1 VEVRGRKGEKGRETR
16 GRARLGYFSRGLR
29 VPSYAA
35 ASSWLRPSL
44 GAVRT
49 CRTQWGDSLWHSR
62 LSVAASYSCAS
73 RRPIRAYVSHTD
85 SAISSERLTTA
96 HGRGWLGSR
105 VVSVMDSGAVRP
117 GFKSQPPEPRR
128 CPVTVF
134 DKLCVHTHR
143 ASVNRAA
150 KLVAA
155 LLRVARVT
163 AGLAGTGK

>member
-1 VEVRGRKGEKGRETR
+1 M
-16 GRARLGYFSRGLR
+16 
-29 VPSYAA
+29 
-35 ASSWLRPSL
+35 
-44 GAVRT
+44 RT

-73 RRPIRAYVSHTD
+73 RCPIRAYVSHTDHGCDTD

-143 ASVNRAA
+143 SSVNRAA